1 MFSSQTV
8 ENMSDHVVVLLQASS
23 ELCLIRSIPN
33 IRPIQHQ
40 IIVRNQ
46 ADTTCF
52 PDIPEIKSNI
62 TPEQK
67 TSAIT

>member
-1 MFSSQTV
+1 
-8 ENMSDHVVVLLQASS
+8 MSDHVVVLLQASS

-46 ADTTCF
+46 ADTTFC